1 MCKQSEREE
10 RMEDALRTIVAWTEA
25 YPLNVFPEPDLVL
38 VRQLLEAGG
47 ITLDAV
53 SASAMRHVVRAG
65 RQDRQGGA
73 GAMKDG
79 QHRAIKITKIP
90 EKNVAENEGFDG
102 PQGAN

>member
-10 RMEDALRTIVAWTEA
+10 RMEDALRTIVAWTKA

-53 SASAMRHVVRAG
+53 SASAMRHVVEQVG
-65 RQDRQGGA
+65 RIA
-73 GAMKDG
+73 KEALE
-79 QHRAIKITKIP
+79 P
-90 EKNVAENEGFDG
+90 
-102 PQGAN
+102 